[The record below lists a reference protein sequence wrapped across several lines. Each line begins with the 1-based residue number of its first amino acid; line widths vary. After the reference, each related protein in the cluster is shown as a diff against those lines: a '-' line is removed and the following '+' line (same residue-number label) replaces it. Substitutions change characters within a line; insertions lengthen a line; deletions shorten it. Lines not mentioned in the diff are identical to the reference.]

1 MNRDELFGNI
11 EGINVESVSGDLSPL
26 ELMTLALG
34 AIVSTTINKGLRIK
48 RAAVEQFVNDDS
60 AMLMIN
66 TDDATGDLLVRLTK
80 EVPTDA
86 KN

>member
-1 MNRDELFGNI
+1 MDRDKFLGNT
-11 EGINVESVSGDLSPL
+11 ESINVESIAGDLSPL

-48 RAAVEQFVNDDS
+48 REAVERFVTGDS
-60 AMLMIN
+60 AMLAIN
-66 TDDATGDLLVRLTK
+66 TDTATGDLLVRLTK